1 MKPITG
7 RYIDPLTDWGFKR
20 LFGSEPNK
28 DILKD
33 FLNELFKGE
42 KHIVDIAYKPNEHV
56 ADLRDFKKSVFDL
69 FCTGDNREQFIVEMQ
84 RGKQHYF
91 RDRSVFYTSRLIN
104 EQLSVGKESDTY
116 ELKEVYLIAVLEFTI
131 EETPSKQY
139 LHDICLMDKN
149 TGAIFYKKLG
159 YKFLELP
166 NFTKS
171 AEELEPGLD
180 SWLYLLKNMSQL
192 DKMPV
197 YFNKRVFEK
206 VFQIAEVS
214 NLTKEEY
221 MSYRTSLE
229 QKWDY
234 ENVLSYAV
242 QEAEERKYAEGK
254 QEGKIEGKIEGKQE
268 GKQEEKIETARKL
281 KGKGYSFTDIS
292 EITGLSISE
301 IEKL

>member
-1 MKPITG
+1 
-7 RYIDPLTDWGFKR
+7 
-20 LFGSEPNK
+20 
-28 DILKD
+28 
-33 FLNELFKGE
+33 
-42 KHIVDIAYKPNEHV
+42 
-56 ADLRDFKKSVFDL
+56 
-69 FCTGDNREQFIVEMQ
+69 MQ
-84 RGKQHYF
+84 RGKQLYF

-116 ELKEVYLIAVLEFTI
+116 ELKEVYLIAVLDFKMENL
-131 EETPSKQY
+131 PSKQY
-139 LHDICLMDKN
+139 LHDICLMDKDN
-149 TGAIFYKKLG
+149 GTIFYKKLG

-166 NFTKS
+166 NLTKR
-171 AEELEPGLD
+171 AEELETGLD
-180 SWLYLLKNMSQL
+180 RWFYLLKNMSRL

-242 QEAEERKYAEGK
+242 QEAEERKYV
-254 QEGKIEGKIEGKQE
+254 EGKIEGQK
-268 GKQEEKIETARKL
+268 ETARKM
-281 KGKGYSFTDIS
+281 KSHGVPIEKIAEFTD
-292 EITGLSISE
+292 LSISE
-301 IEKL
+301 IEEL